1 MFLLYKAH
9 VKQGHN
15 GKGKNKKMTIA
26 TLKSIF
32 IGVGG
37 SLILAVFCSTFI
49 AIDKILFL
57 LPIFIAF
64 NGAMTGYRLVEML
77 KNRIMNVSLFSF
89 VLGVGM
95 GALTF
100 VALNFAGSFMG
111 NGFSLNIYDLF
122 IYMAVSGITSYLGA
136 KLAVRYFN
144 L

>member
-1 MFLLYKAH
+1 M
-9 VKQGHN
+9 
-15 GKGKNKKMTIA
+15 
-26 TLKSIF
+26 
-32 IGVGG
+32 
-37 SLILAVFCSTFI
+37 ILAVFCSTFI

-64 NGAMTGYRLVEML
+64 NGAMTGYRLVEVL
-77 KNRIMNVSLFSF
+77 KNRIKNIPVFSF
-89 VLGVGM
+89 VLGVGG

-100 VALNFAGSFMG
+100 VALNFAGSFME

>member
-1 MFLLYKAH
+1 
-9 VKQGHN
+9 
-15 GKGKNKKMTIA
+15 MTIA
-26 TLKSIF
+26 AVKSIF

-49 AIDKILFL
+49 AIEKILFIIPL
-57 LPIFIAF
+57 FIGF
-64 NGAMTGYRLVEML
+64 NGALTGYRLVEAL
-77 KNRIMNVSLFSF
+77 KNRIVNISIFSF
-89 VLGVGM
+89 VMGIGG

-100 VALNFAGSFMG
+100 ISVNFAIRFTELLVV
-111 NGFSLNIYDLF
+111 NAFLLNISDLF

>member
-1 MFLLYKAH
+1 
-9 VKQGHN
+9 
-15 GKGKNKKMTIA
+15 MTIA
-26 TLKSIF
+26 AVKSIF

-49 AIDKILFL
+49 ALDKILFIIPL
-57 LPIFIAF
+57 FIAF
-64 NGAMTGYRLVEML
+64 NGALTGYRLVEVL
-77 KNRIMNVSLFSF
+77 KNSIFNIPLFSF
-89 VLGVGM
+89 VLGIGG

-100 VALNFAGSFMG
+100 VAINFMG
-111 NGFSLNIYDLF
+111 AFIKNIFLLNITDLI

>member
-1 MFLLYKAH
+1 
-9 VKQGHN
+9 
-15 GKGKNKKMTIA
+15 MTIA

-49 AIDKILFL
+49 AIDKILFIM
-57 LPIFIAF
+57 PVFIAF
-64 NGAMTGYRLVEML
+64 NGAMTGYRLVEVM
-77 KNRIMNVSLFSF
+77 KKKIMNISVFSF
-89 VLGVGM
+89 VLGVGG

-100 VALNFAGSFMG
+100 IALNFAGSYVS
-111 NGFSLNIYDLF
+111 NAFSLNLYDLF
-122 IYMAVSGITSYLGA
+122 IYMTVSGITSYLGA